1 MSLGRKRQHPT
12 VSNMSICLG
21 PGKLQRDEQR
31 LPSRFSGNRQT
42 INRHGQPR
50 RASTYRRW
58 HRLPHSALVLRRRKR
73 HRSHGSSERLAKGW
87 RRRKRLQIT
96 ETWDICWVKM
106 DPWKSPCLAMVGM
119 TPAFL
124 YRAKVYFFNAVE
136 AYTSVV
142 VGGDRIRQR
151 VWVCMFV
158 EKRVRCTNDFF
169 LLYNLYVV

>member
-1 MSLGRKRQHPT
+1 
-12 VSNMSICLG
+12 
-21 PGKLQRDEQR
+21 
-31 LPSRFSGNRQT
+31 
-42 INRHGQPR
+42 
-50 RASTYRRW
+50 
-58 HRLPHSALVLRRRKR
+58 
-73 HRSHGSSERLAKGW
+73 
-87 RRRKRLQIT
+87 
-96 ETWDICWVKM
+96 
-106 DPWKSPCLAMVGM
+106 MVGM

-124 YRAKVYFFNAVE
+124 NRAKVYFLNAVE